1 MELSLED
8 FTAEIISV
16 TTWILQTITA
26 LFFKRNKEYINSMA
40 YLSLPKEHQYL
51 TDTLEFTYKGKMIIV
66 TEVYSFSLRNEKFI
80 SMLHK

>member
-1 MELSLED
+1 
-8 FTAEIISV
+8 
-16 TTWILQTITA
+16 
-26 LFFKRNKEYINSMA
+26 MA